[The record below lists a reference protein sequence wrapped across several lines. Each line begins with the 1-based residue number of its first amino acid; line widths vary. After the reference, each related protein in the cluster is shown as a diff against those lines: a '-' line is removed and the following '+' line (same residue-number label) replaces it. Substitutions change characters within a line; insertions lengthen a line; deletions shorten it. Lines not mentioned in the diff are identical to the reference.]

1 MATLNLDKVA
11 EYFHETGDAFAG
23 QLVRLSHNLERH
35 ANGDAPLDPGTG
47 IGGAAYSE
55 EEYKE
60 QKSKSTSGSDS

>member
-23 QLVRLSHNLERH
+23 NLVRLAHNLERH
-35 ANGDAPLDPGTG
+35 ANGDAPLDPGVG

-55 EEYKE
+55 DEYAA
-60 QKSKSTSGSDS
+60 QKSKSGGDSA